1 MKFSALACAVCIGIT
16 TPTIAFTMLPS
27 SATAALTQP
36 QGLYLDN
43 DWSVELEYKGG
54 TYHYHG
60 KNIRTGKK
68 LELAGATLTSSG
80 NKKIYTWNNA
90 GTRYRVT
97 WQPKDPGFIRLQV
110 IDANGAERLNRLLT
124 MDYCC

>member
-1 MKFSALACAVCIGIT
+1 MKLSALACAVWIGIT

-43 DWSVELEYKGG
+43 DWSVELGYKDG
-54 TYHYHG
+54 TARYYG

-68 LELAGATLTSSG
+68 LDLAGATLSSSG

-97 WQPKDPGFIRLQV
+97 WQPKDPDFIRLQV
-110 IDANGAERLNRLLT
+110 IDANGTERLNRLLT
-124 MDYCC
+124 VEYGC